1 VPDPTPSPAVSAH
14 TLVAAQH
21 VRLLAA
27 TVDIVA
33 DGYAPL
39 EGEAV
44 LTLAT
49 TTAALALL
57 GLAEGVPE
65 HTERALADLAVIVAG
80 LPVPFGPAPLRAPAG
95 RGVP

>member
-1 VPDPTPSPAVSAH
+1 MPDPTPPPATSAR

-27 TVDIVA
+27 TIDLVA

-44 LTLAT
+44 LTVAL
-49 TTAALALL
+49 TTAAVGLL
-57 GLAEGVPE
+57 GLADGVPE
-65 HTERALADLAVIVAG
+65 HTERALADLAALVAG
-80 LPVPFGPAPLRAPAG
+80 LPAPPGLAPRAPAG
-95 RGVP
+95 RAVR